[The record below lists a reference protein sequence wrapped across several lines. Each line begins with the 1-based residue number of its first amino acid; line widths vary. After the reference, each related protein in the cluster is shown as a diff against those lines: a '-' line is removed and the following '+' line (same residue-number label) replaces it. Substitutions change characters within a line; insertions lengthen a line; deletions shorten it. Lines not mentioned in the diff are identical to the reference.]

1 LKKLKVILFP
11 RKKKTPKEPEF
22 KVFEFS
28 AILKEVA
35 ERYSRASDDRKEED
49 RSDEDDK

>member
-1 LKKLKVILFP
+1 MKKQKVIPFP

-28 AILKEVA
+28 ALLKEA
-35 ERYSRASDDRKEED
+35 SEKYSRASDDRKKEDHSEED
-49 RSDEDDK
+49 DG